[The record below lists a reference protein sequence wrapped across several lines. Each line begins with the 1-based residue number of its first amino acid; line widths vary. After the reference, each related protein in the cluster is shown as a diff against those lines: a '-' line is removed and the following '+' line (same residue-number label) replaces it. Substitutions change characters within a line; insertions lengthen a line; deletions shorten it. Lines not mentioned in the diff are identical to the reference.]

1 MNFKEHGKYKGEF
14 IIHKFRDRHA
24 YQQWQ
29 PFAVN
34 RIRNVMLKEGIQEVE
49 DYFGSVSTAAV
60 AYAQANTALG
70 VGDSTASSGVA
81 TATGLLSTA
90 NTLYVAVSTGYP
102 TRTNQTITWRSVF
115 SSAQGNFNWRE
126 FTARNSLTATGRNR
140 NLNRAVSNQGT
151 KAAGQTWTLDLQLTI
166 S

>member
-1 MNFKEHGKYKGEF
+1 MHERGQYKGEF
-14 IIHKFRDRHA
+14 IIHKYANRQA
-24 YQQWQ
+24 YLARK
-29 PFAVN
+29 PYAVSK
-34 RIRNVMLKEGIQEVE
+34 IQNVMLNEGIQEIE
-49 DYFGSVSTAAV
+49 DFFASVSTAAV

-81 TATGLLSTA
+81 TSTGLLSTA

-102 TRTNQTITWRSVF
+102 TRSNQTLTWRSVF
-115 SSAQGNFNWRE
+115 SSVQANFNWRE

-140 NLNRAVSNQGT
+140 NLNRAVSNHGT
-151 KAAGQTWTLDLQLTI
+151 KASGQTWTLDLQLTI